1 MLFVKHTGESMIGA
15 IGGDSDTIAAIAGA
29 GAGARWR
36 VPDNFRAEALARL
49 DEFQRET
56 AEDFEKRFGK

>member
-1 MLFVKHTGESMIGA
+1 MIGA